1 MAVTPRRLRLDRRS
15 PLPLWAQLLGDLR
28 RRMSAGEFDDS
39 FPSEMVLVEEYSVSR
54 NTVREA
60 LRRLRADGVVVAG
73 RGRRPRLGS
82 QAAIE
87 QPLGA
92 LYSLHGAVESAGLTP
107 RSVVRAQEVRRDE
120 QAALRLGLSGDAD
133 LVYLERLRLADEE
146 PLALDRAWFPLDVA
160 GPLVGVDLTGV
171 GFYDELASRT
181 GVRLT
186 GGREQL
192 LAVTPNRAERSL
204 LGIPAGV
211 AAFAIDRV
219 GLVLDRPVEHRK
231 LLVRGDRFGVT
242 AEFDA
247 GIGYRLEV
255 RALPGT

>member
-1 MAVTPRRLRLDRRS
+1 M
-15 PLPLWAQLLGDLR
+15 
-28 RRMSAGEFDDS
+28 
-39 FPSEMVLVEEYSVSR
+39 
-54 NTVREA
+54 
-60 LRRLRADGVVVAG
+60 
-73 RGRRPRLGS
+73 
-82 QAAIE
+82 
-87 QPLGA
+87 
-92 LYSLHGAVESAGLTP
+92 
-107 RSVVRAQEVRRDE
+107 
-120 QAALRLGLSGDAD
+120 
-133 LVYLERLRLADEE
+133 
-146 PLALDRAWFPLDVA
+146 
-160 GPLVGVDLTGV
+160 DLTSV

-242 AEFDA
+242 AVFDA